1 VASPKKEA
9 PLTVNTL
16 YLILHTSYLTM
27 QIYFQLIWAYLK
39 IGIFGFGGGYAMLS
53 LVQKIVVEPGW
64 ISETMFTDIVA
75 ISQMTPGPIGINSAT
90 YIGFVAP
97 GSINPAFQGIFWG
110 LLGSCLATLAVSVPS
125 FFLVLYSSHF
135 IRRHSES
142 GAIKAIFS
150 GLRPVVVGLIASAA
164 ILLMNSAN
172 FNPNGIQWQLWVNIL
187 ICALAFCLAYFPVKR
202 GEKKIKIHPIFII
215 ILAGIAGYLIY
226 GL

>member
-1 VASPKKEA
+1 MSI
-9 PLTVNTL
+9 
-16 YLILHTSYLTM
+16 YLK
-27 QIYFQLIWAYLK
+27 LIWAYIK

-53 LVQKIVVEPGW
+53 LVEKSVVGPGW

-90 YIGFVAP
+90 YIGYVAP
-97 GSINPAFQGIFWG
+97 GEVNPVLNGVGWG
-110 LLGSCLATLAVSVPS
+110 LLGSVLATLAVVVPS

-164 ILLMNSAN
+164 IMLMNAAN
-172 FNPNGIQWQLWVNIL
+172 FNPNGISWQLWTNIG
-187 ICALAFCLAYFPVKR
+187 ICAAAFCLVFFPIPFK
-202 GEKKIKIHPIFII
+202 GKKIKLHPIFVIVM
-215 ILAGIAGYLIY
+215 AGVAGFLIY
-226 GL
+226 GM